1 MVIETNF
8 ERKAKNL
15 HLAMGAVGP
24 TICQRATTVVWK
36 HIIEQTINGR
46 YASVADYLVDLAID
60 AALKPSEP
68 KNE

>member
-8 ERKAKNL
+8 ERKAKNM

-36 HIIEQTINGR
+36 HIIEQTIKGR
-46 YASVADYLVDLAID
+46 YASVADYLVHLAIED
-60 AALKPSEP
+60 ALK
-68 KNE
+68 KNPGE